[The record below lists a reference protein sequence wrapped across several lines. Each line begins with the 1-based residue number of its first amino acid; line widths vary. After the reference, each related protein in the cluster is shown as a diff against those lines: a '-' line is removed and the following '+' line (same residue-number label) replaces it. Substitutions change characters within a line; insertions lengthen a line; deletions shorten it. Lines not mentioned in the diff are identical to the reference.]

1 MVVALL
7 VTTALAFALG
17 LVGCDRRR
25 LRPWVCHAVMGL
37 AMAAMLVPERD
48 PLGPAAWALVL
59 GGVLLWT
66 AFGAL
71 RERWVGT
78 AAGPAAYTSA
88 REVVELGLMTVL
100 VLVMPA
106 LHGHAAPA
114 SGHHGSSAPDVRGL
128 VLALLA
134 AWLATAVVLHPRTH
148 REPAAL
154 GASVLMVAAMAAMA
168 VAC

>member
-1 MVVALL
+1 MVVPLL

-25 LRPWVCHAVMGL
+25 LRPWVCHAVTGL

-59 GGVLLWT
+59 GGALVWT

-71 RERWVGT
+71 RERWVGA
-78 AAGPAAYTSA
+78 AAGPAANTSA
-88 REVVELGLMTVL
+88 CEVVELGLMTVL

-106 LHGHAAPA
+106 LHGRVVAA
-114 SGHHGSSAPDVRGL
+114 SGHHASSAPDVRSL

-134 AWLATAVVLHPRTH
+134 AWLVAAVGLYPRTH
-148 REPAAL
+148 RGPAAL

-168 VAC
+168 IAS

>member
-1 MVVALL
+1 MVVPLL
-7 VTTALAFALG
+7 VTTALAVALG

-25 LRPWVCHAVMGL
+25 LWPWVRHAVMGL

-59 GGVLLWT
+59 GGALVWT

-71 RERWVGT
+71 RERWVGS
-78 AAGPAAYTSA
+78 AAGPDTYASA

-106 LHGHAAPA
+106 LHGRAVAA

-134 AWLATAVVLHPRTH
+134 AWLVASVGLYPRTH
-148 REPAAL
+148 RAPATL
-154 GASVLMVAAMAAMA
+154 GASVLMVAAMTAMA
-168 VAC
+168 VAS